1 MEDQQN
7 ENLSQMPITPVKNAM
22 NYGAIVGLA
31 MVIISILFYIM
42 GQESSEWGAYVHYI
56 ILTLGMVLG
65 IKHFRDN
72 INGGYL
78 SYGKCLANGVM
89 IGFFASLIT
98 SFYSYVFFTFIDPS
112 IIQVMLD
119 QAEQNLIDAGTADE
133 EIEMAMVYTK
143 KFMTPLLLTVATLFS
158 YTLLS
163 FLFSLIIS
171 IFLKR
176 NDDSFN
182 GNFQ

>member
-163 FLFSLIIS
+163 FLFSLVIS
-171 IFLKR
+171 VFLKK